1 MVPLRSLLKSLAA
14 AVLTATLAACFGTP
28 SFSPSINARL
38 DQPGATL
45 DSAAAVE
52 LVNQYRAASGVAL
65 VVLDPALNAA
75 AAAAAAAYAD
85 ATDIPSGR
93 ERLGPIDD
101 RVDGDAQATEMVS
114 AGQATFAETFSGWRN
129 NPNDAEAI
137 NAPWARRAGIGV
149 IYDPDSEFGTY
160 WVLIYAGT

>member
-1 MVPLRSLLKSLAA
+1 LRSLLKSLAA
-14 AVLTATLAACFGTP
+14 AALATALAACFGAP
-28 SFSPSINARL
+28 SLSPAINARL

-45 DSAAAVE
+45 DAAAAVD
-52 LVNQYRAASGVAL
+52 LINQYRATLGAPL
-65 VVLDPALNAA
+65 VILDPALNAA

-85 ATDIPSGR
+85 ASDIASGR
-93 ERLGPIDD
+93 QRVGPIDD
-101 RVDGDAQATEMVS
+101 RVDGDAQTAEMVS

-137 NAPWARRAGIGV
+137 KAPWARRAGIGV

-160 WVLIYAGT
+160 WVLIYAGA